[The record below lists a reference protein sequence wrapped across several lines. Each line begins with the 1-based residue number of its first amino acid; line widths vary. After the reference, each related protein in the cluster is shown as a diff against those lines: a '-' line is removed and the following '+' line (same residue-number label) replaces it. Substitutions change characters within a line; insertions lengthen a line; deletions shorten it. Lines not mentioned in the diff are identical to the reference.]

1 MASEAINAQACL
13 WVPEPCLAQSSVRL
27 QAAEKA
33 RPLALSP
40 ARVPEPVRRSSRE
53 AKKCTFLQKQCFVSG
68 WTVRLGCVS
77 GRNGCLTRFCSCRG
91 RNSGKTDR
99 RKHARWVHHGTL
111 YQIAQV
117 RAKDERVRPQK
128 RRLDSRVCRSGYEFS
143 RRSEFPAIHPGLPR
157 PNAADHRR
165 RSLSSRPPSPFRKGS
180 AAGRLRSNG
189 ITGMYGPLSA
199 VNDASGECPLGG
211 QLTMN
216 ARTVE

>member
-1 MASEAINAQACL
+1 MASEAINAQASL

-33 RPLALSP
+33 RPLALSL
-40 ARVPEPVRRSSRE
+40 ARVPEPVRRSSHE

-77 GRNGCLTRFCSCRG
+77 GRNRCLTRFCSCRG

-99 RKHARWVHHGTL
+99 RKHASWVHHGTL

-117 RAKDERVRPQK
+117 HAKNARVRPQK
-128 RRLDSRVCRSGYEFS
+128 RRLDSRVYRSGHEFS
-143 RRSEFPAIHPGLPR
+143 CRSEFSAIHPRLPR

-165 RSLSSRPPSPFRKGS
+165 RSLWHRVLPPHPRRK
-180 AAGRLRSNG
+180 RVL
-189 ITGMYGPLSA
+189 TGCVSL
-199 VNDASGECPLGG
+199 DCCPLHS
-211 QLTMN
+211 
-216 ARTVE
+216 